1 MQTSND
7 PIPFAEA
14 LREVQIVKVSLWELE
29 RQWRQREQEAYA
41 RGVADGE
48 RALSEQL
55 VRQRAELRDVQE
67 RLFAQLEGAIPQVI
81 RDCEQA
87 LIAIAW
93 ETARKVVNGVEI
105 TPAMVEAALDEA
117 LSSLRQTGRVRVQ
130 LHAEDLA
137 LLERVNSPVLLR
149 ELGGERIRMEASPE
163 VGRGGC
169 LVFTDF
175 GTVDARREV
184 KLELLRQSMES

>member
-1 MQTSND
+1 MQTSKD

>member
-1 MQTSND
+1 
-7 PIPFAEA
+7 
-14 LREVQIVKVSLWELE
+14 LE
-29 RQWRQREQEAYA
+29 RKWCLREQEAYA

-55 VRQRAELRDVQE
+55 VQQRADLRHLQN
-67 RLFAQLEGAIPQVI
+67 RLFVQLENTIPQVV

-87 LIAIAW
+87 LIGIAW
-93 ETARKVVNGVEI
+93 ETARKVVNSIEI
-105 TPAMVEAALDEA
+105 TPSLVEAALEES
-117 LSSLRQTGRVRVQ
+117 LVSLRQTGRVRVQ

-137 LLERVNSPVLLR
+137 LLEGVNSPVLLK
-149 ELGGERIRMEASPE
+149 ELGGERLRFEVSSE

-169 LVFTDF
+169 LVYTDF

-184 KLELLRQSMES
+184 KLELLRHSMES

>member
-29 RQWRQREQEAYA
+29 RQWRQREQDAYA

-55 VRQRAELRDVQE
+55 VRQRAELRDVQD
-67 RLFAQLEGAIPQVI
+67 RLFARLEGAIPQVV

-93 ETARKVVNGVEI
+93 ETARKVVNSVEI

-137 LLERVNSPVLLR
+137 LLERVNSPILLR

>member
-29 RQWRQREQEAYA
+29 RQWRQREQDAYA
-41 RGVADGE
+41 RGIADGE

-55 VRQRAELRDVQE
+55 VRQRAELRDVQD
-67 RLFAQLEGAIPQVI
+67 RLFARLEGAIPQVV

-93 ETARKVVNGVEI
+93 ETARKVVNSVEI

-137 LLERVNSPVLLR
+137 LLERVNSPILLR

>member
-29 RQWRQREQEAYA
+29 RQWRQREQDAYA

-55 VRQRAELRDVQE
+55 VRQRAELRDVQD
-67 RLFAQLEGAIPQVI
+67 RLFARLEGAIPQVV

-93 ETARKVVNGVEI
+93 ETARKVVNSVEI

-137 LLERVNSPVLLR
+137 LLERVNSPILLR
-149 ELGGERIRMEASPE
+149 ELGGERIRMESSPE

>member
-29 RQWRQREQEAYA
+29 RQWRHREQDAYA

-55 VRQRAELRDVQE
+55 VRQRAELRDVQD
-67 RLFAQLEGAIPQVI
+67 RLFARLEGAIPQVV

-93 ETARKVVNGVEI
+93 ETARKVVNSVEI

-137 LLERVNSPVLLR
+137 LLERVNSPILLR

>member
-29 RQWRQREQEAYA
+29 RQWRQREQDAYA

-55 VRQRAELRDVQE
+55 VRQRAELRDVQD
-67 RLFAQLEGAIPQVI
+67 RLFARLEGAIPQVV

-93 ETARKVVNGVEI
+93 ETARKVVDSLEI
-105 TPAMVEAALDEA
+105 TPAMIEAALNEA
-117 LSSLRQTGRVRVQ
+117 LGSLRQTGRVRVQ

-137 LLERVNSPVLLR
+137 LIEGVNSPVLLK
-149 ELGGERIRMEASPE
+149 ELGGERIRFEASPE

-169 LVFTDF
+169 LVYTDF

>member
-1 MQTSND
+1 MENAND
-7 PIPFAEA
+7 PILFTEA

-41 RGVADGE
+41 RGVEDGE

-55 VRQRAELRDVQE
+55 VRQRADLRHIQNRV
-67 RLFAQLEGAIPQVI
+67 FAELEGAIPQVI

-93 ETARKVVNGVEI
+93 ETARKVVNSLEI
-105 TPAMVEAALDEA
+105 TPAMIEKALEEA
-117 LSSLRQTGRVRVQ
+117 LGSLCQTGRVRVQ

-137 LLERVNSPVLLR
+137 LIERVNSPILFKD
-149 ELGGERIRMEASPE
+149 LGGERIRLEASPE

>member
-55 VRQRAELRDVQE
+55 VRQRSELRDVQE
-67 RLFAQLEGAIPQVI
+67 RLFGRLEGAIPQVV

-93 ETARKVVNGVEI
+93 ETARKVVNGIEI
-105 TPAMVEAALDEA
+105 TPAMVESAIGEA
-117 LSSLRQTGRVRVQ
+117 LGSLCQTGRVRIQ

-137 LLERVNSPVLLR
+137 LLERVNSPVLLK
-149 ELGGERIRMEASPE
+149 ELGGERIRLEASPE